1 MKYID
6 SVKLNQLISDHSQ
19 KLIECGRLAHTEIIV
34 NQCGRRIHH
43 SFFGGAT
50 PTDIYRI
57 ASMTKP
63 ITVVALLQLVEAGKV
78 NLFDP
83 ITKYLPEYD
92 NMLVGKPGPN
102 NTIINDHPMSG
113 CIRVYNLL
121 CHTSG
126 IGSMPLSNYQ
136 SYPKSSIRDTAV
148 YYASQPLAF
157 DPNTAQ
163 SYSATAAFDVAA
175 RIIEIVSR
183 ESFEQYVKAH
193 ITQPLGMNNTCFIP
207 NDKQWNHIVPMHN
220 RDADGHSIFTTQ
232 PTGCVFENIPVQACA
247 AGCGMIST
255 AEDYSTFAEML
266 INDGATVDGTRILSS
281 MMVKCM
287 QTPHVPESIM
297 DSSERWGLGVRVIVR
312 NDANHH
318 LPIGSYGWSGAYGS
332 HFWIDPE
339 NNIAAVYMK
348 NSLYDG
354 GAGNYSSFL
363 FEEDVMASLCS
374 QN

>member
-1 MKYID
+1 
-6 SVKLNQLISDHSQ
+6 
-19 KLIECGRLAHTEIIV
+19 
-34 NQCGRRIHH
+34 
-43 SFFGGAT
+43 
-50 PTDIYRI
+50 
-57 ASMTKP
+57 
-63 ITVVALLQLVEAGKV
+63 
-78 NLFDP
+78 
-83 ITKYLPEYD
+83 
-92 NMLVGKPGPN
+92 
-102 NTIINDHPMSG
+102 
-113 CIRVYNLL
+113 
-121 CHTSG
+121 
-126 IGSMPLSNYQ
+126 
-136 SYPKSSIRDTAV
+136 
-148 YYASQPLAF
+148 
-157 DPNTAQ
+157 
-163 SYSATAAFDVAA
+163 
-175 RIIEIVSR
+175 
-183 ESFEQYVKAH
+183 
-193 ITQPLGMNNTCFIP
+193 
-207 NDKQWNHIVPMHN
+207 MHN

-232 PTGCVFENIPVQACA
+232 PTGCVFESIPVQACA

-281 MMVKCM
+281 MMVKRM

-339 NNIAAVYMK
+339 NNITAVYMK